1 MRPHATEGEVMPFLA
16 DGSAEAIHAFA
27 IGHAWLTPVVIVV
40 TAICIG
46 LCPVALVIVWIRDR
60 QIRSA
65 VATLLGLLV
74 ADKANHV
81 IGSYHYVSRPF
92 VALHFTPLFPHAV
105 NNSFP
110 SSTVAF
116 AAVVA
121 TVVVLAWWRLGL
133 VLVAGTAVIAF
144 GCVYVGV
151 HYVTDVIV
159 CAVLGVVCGSVFWFA
174 LSPKPM
180 AAFLHAIDQRLPGHR
195 SLSGVEPPGGI
206 YRS

>member
-1 MRPHATEGEVMPFLA
+1 MPFLA
-16 DGSAEAIHAFA
+16 DGTAEAVHAFA
-27 IGHAWLTPVVIVV
+27 IAHAWLTPVVIVI
-40 TAICIG
+40 TAACIA

-74 ADKANHV
+74 ADKANHY
-81 IGSYHYVSRPF
+81 IGNVHYVSRPF

-133 VLVAGTAVIAF
+133 ALVAGTVVIAF

-151 HYVTDVIV
+151 HYPTDVIV
-159 CAVLGVVCGSVFWFA
+159 GAAEGIVCGAVFWLA
-174 LSPKPM
+174 LGLPPVTR
-180 AAFLHAIDQRLPGHR
+180 FLAAIDRRLPGQHMGDR
-195 SLSGVEPPGGI
+195 GK
-206 YRS
+206 